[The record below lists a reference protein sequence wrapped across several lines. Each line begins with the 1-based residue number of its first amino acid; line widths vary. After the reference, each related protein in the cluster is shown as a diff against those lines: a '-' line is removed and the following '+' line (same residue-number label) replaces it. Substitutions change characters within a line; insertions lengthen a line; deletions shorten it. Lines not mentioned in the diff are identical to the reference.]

1 MLDTTGEAV
10 LFEQYYSLMLRHFNL
25 ANNYGSHYTKV
36 TNEVG
41 LMFDVLP
48 NTPSVWSSFGK
59 NTLSDADWNGRIRSP
74 TGFGEFVIKNS
85 QPLVSKNLRTSLRD
99 ASLLKMQMF
108 SKLLVLLQ
116 LLDLN

>member
-59 NTLSDADWNGRIRSP
+59 STLSDADWNGRIRPP
-74 TGFGEFVIKNS
+74 TGFFCNKEFFYQCKKI
-85 QPLVSKNLRTSLRD
+85 NLRTSLKD
-99 ASLLKMQMF
+99 AALLEMQL
-108 SKLLVLLQ
+108 S
-116 LLDLN
+116 